1 MKELAQLLSNISDA
15 YDDFILGVIN
25 FAKKDISHAGLLNRY
40 MRENPNVT
48 SSDVIAFIMD
58 QPDFHDFSATKEMK
72 HVG

>member
-1 MKELAQLLSNISDA
+1 MKELLQLLSEISDA

-25 FAKKDISHAGLLNRY
+25 YAKKDVSHIELLNRY

-48 SSDVIAFIMD
+48 SSDVIAFMD
-58 QPDFHDFSATKEMK
+58 QPDFHDFSATKGMK